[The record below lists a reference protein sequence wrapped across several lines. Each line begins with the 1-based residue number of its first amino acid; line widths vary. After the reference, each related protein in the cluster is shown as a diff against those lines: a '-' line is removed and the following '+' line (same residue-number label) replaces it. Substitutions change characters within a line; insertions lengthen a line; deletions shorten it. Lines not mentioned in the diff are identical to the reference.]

1 MVSTRDAQSI
11 KDASLKHQWL
21 HNRDWTELAETGGP
35 TIIVEGDGIR
45 VTDIEGETWI
55 DACSGYY
62 SVHVGY
68 GRDEIAYAA
77 YEQLKKV
84 TFFPNGTTTVPVIQL
99 CEKLAQI
106 TPGSLS
112 RSYLNCG
119 GSEAN
124 ETALKITRAYHKR
137 NGEPGRYKVISRRG
151 SYHGTLGQT
160 MWMGQ
165 SSTDLGLT
173 DFEPRYPGMLH
184 APQPNPYRC
193 EMGGETPS
201 ECAVRCAE
209 AVEALI
215 LEHKPETIAAFIGE
229 PIAQPAGA
237 PVPGDEYWPMIRD
250 ICDRYG
256 VILIADEV
264 ICGFG
269 RTGKMFAMNH
279 WNIVPDI
286 MTLGKGISSSY
297 LPLSA
302 TIVKEEIADAFGGR
316 GNQFNMA
323 VTHSGHPVTAA
334 AALKNIEIIESEGL
348 IQNSA
353 EVGAY
358 FKEQLKDISD
368 DHPVMGNVVGLGML
382 MGVDLVCDKTTKRR
396 FENEA
401 DISRRLNKKF
411 QERLMILAVGQGKV
425 YLAPP
430 ISATREDVD
439 EIVRKMDDSI
449 GELESELNLQ

>member
-1 MVSTRDAQSI
+1 MVSTSDARSI
-11 KDASLKHQWL
+11 KDASLRYQWL
-21 HNRDWTELAETGGP
+21 HNKDWTELAEVGGP
-35 TIIVEGDGIR
+35 TVIMKGDGVR
-45 VTDIEGETWI
+45 VTDSEGQTWI
-55 DACSGYY
+55 DACGGYY

-84 TFFPNGTTTVPVIQL
+84 TFFPSGTTTVPVIQL
-99 CEKLAQI
+99 CEKLAEI

-137 NGEPGRYKVISRRG
+137 NGDLGRYKVISRRG

-165 SSTDLGLT
+165 PSTDLGLT

-184 APQPNPYRC
+184 APHPNPYRC
-193 EMGGETPS
+193 ELGGATPS
-201 ECAVRCAE
+201 ECAVKCAE

-215 LEHKPETIAAFIGE
+215 LEHRPETVAAFVGE
-229 PIAQPAGA
+229 PIAQPAGSA
-237 PVPGDEYWPMIRD
+237 VPGDEYWPMIRE
-250 ICDRYG
+250 ICDKYG
-256 VILIADEV
+256 VIMIADEV

-269 RTGKMFAMNH
+269 RTGKMFAMDH
-279 WNIVPDI
+279 WDVVPDI

-302 TIVKEEIADAFGGR
+302 TVVKEEIADAFGGD
-316 GNQFNMA
+316 GNQLGMA

-334 AALKNIEIIESEGL
+334 AALKNIEIIETEGL
-348 IQNSA
+348 VQNSA

-358 FKEQLKDISD
+358 FKEQLQEIAEG
-368 DHPVMGNVVGLGML
+368 HPMMGNVDGLGMF
-382 MGVDLVCDKTTKRR
+382 MGIDLVADKSTRKR

-401 DISRRLNKKF
+401 EISARLNQKF
-411 QERLMILAVGQGKV
+411 QERLMILVAAQGKV
-425 YLAPP
+425 YLGPP
-430 ISATREDVD
+430 ICTTREDAD
-439 EIVRKMDDSI
+439 EMVSKIDGSI
-449 GELESELNLQ
+449 GELERELNLS

>member
-1 MVSTRDAQSI
+1 MVSNRSAQSI
-11 KDASLKHQWL
+11 RDTSLQYQWL

-35 TIIVEGDGIR
+35 TVIVEGDGIR
-45 VTDIEGETWI
+45 VKDIEGQTWI
-55 DACSGYY
+55 DVCGGYY

-84 TFFPNGTTTVPVIQL
+84 TFFPGGTTTVPVIEL

-165 SSTDLGLT
+165 PSTDLGLT

-184 APQPNPYRC
+184 APHPNPYRC
-193 EMGGETPS
+193 EMGGLTPS

-215 LEHKPETIAAFIGE
+215 LEHKPETVAAFVGE
-229 PIAQPAGA
+229 PIAQPAGSA
-237 PVPGDEYWPMIRD
+237 VPGDEYWPMIRD

-256 VILIADEV
+256 VIMIADEV

-269 RTGKMFAMNH
+269 RTGEMFGMNH
-279 WNIVPDI
+279 WDIVPDI
-286 MTLGKGISSSY
+286 MTVGKGISSSY

-302 TIVKEEIADAFGGR
+302 TVVKEEIADAFGGS
-316 GNQFNMA
+316 GNQFNMV

-353 EVGAY
+353 KVGAY
-358 FKEQLKDISD
+358 FKDQLRDISN
-368 DHPVMGNVVGLGML
+368 DHPMMGNVDGLGMFI
-382 MGVDLVCDKTTKRR
+382 GIDLVSDKSTKKR

-401 DISRRLNKKF
+401 DLSKRLNQKF
-411 QERLMILAVGQGKV
+411 QERLMILSAAQGKV
-425 YLAPP
+425 YIAPP
-430 ISATREDVD
+430 ISTTKPDVD
-439 EIVRKMDDSI
+439 EMVGRIGESI
-449 GELESELNLQ
+449 GALEKELNLT